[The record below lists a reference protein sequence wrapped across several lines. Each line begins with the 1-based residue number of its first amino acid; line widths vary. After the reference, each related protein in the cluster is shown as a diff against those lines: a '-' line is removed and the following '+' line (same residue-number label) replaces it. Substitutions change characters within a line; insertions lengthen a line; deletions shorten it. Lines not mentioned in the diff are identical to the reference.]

1 MILVDSWDY
10 FLSTAHYLSL
20 EYERNITD
28 SERGEVGDSSVAYFK
43 RKGDSESLATS
54 YIPTQ
59 TDVQPFYVTPSTELT
74 SSMYHIT
81 LL

>member
-1 MILVDSWDY
+1 
-10 FLSTAHYLSL
+10 
-20 EYERNITD
+20 
-28 SERGEVGDSSVAYFK
+28 VGDSSVAYFK